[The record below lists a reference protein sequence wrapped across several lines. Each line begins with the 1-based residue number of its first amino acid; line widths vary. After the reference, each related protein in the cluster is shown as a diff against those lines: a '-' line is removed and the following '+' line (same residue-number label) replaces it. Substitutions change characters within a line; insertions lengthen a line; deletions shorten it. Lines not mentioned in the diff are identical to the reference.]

1 MNINVNVCVPSNEN
15 VTISVMAL
23 AVYKDSQQ
31 VARRS
36 QQWIMFF
43 GRFYWLLKLGI
54 ESAVQFSAS
63 SAFYM
68 QVFAYNSEK
77 RNHLVL
83 LFIGLVHTKK
93 NIHLQQCK

>member
-1 MNINVNVCVPSNEN
+1 MNINVNGCVPSNEN

-36 QQWIMFF
+36 QQYIMFF

-54 ESAVQFSAS
+54 IVSAV
-63 SAFYM
+63 
-68 QVFAYNSEK
+68 
-77 RNHLVL
+77 
-83 LFIGLVHTKK
+83 
-93 NIHLQQCK
+93 